1 MYGQGFYVFHC
12 PLSML
17 YPLLSSE
24 EVPVLCLPQIRKGP
38 SIVFMVIYSYVVYRN
53 SSIPDTALSVTKR
66 EVDEEWN
73 EHANEL
79 SPAITDNQSNAN
91 LST

>member
-1 MYGQGFYVFHC
+1 MNEFV
-12 PLSML
+12 S
-17 YPLLSSE
+17 LSSFHTLSF
-24 EVPVLCLPQIRKGP
+24 VNFGGRPQVRGGP
-38 SIVFMVIYSYVVYRN
+38 SVGSVFKLVVYRN